1 MQARALLSQ
10 SDLPF
15 EERELFREPLGRD
28 EIAALARATGHAP
41 KDLLAWRSPRA
52 RTRAL
57 DPATVDD
64 EAALDLMAEEPYL
77 IRRPLVRR
85 GARLAI
91 GGKKDDVQALLRG

>member
-1 MQARALLSQ
+1 MLSQ
-10 SDLPF
+10 SGVPF
-15 EERELFREPLGRD
+15 QERELFREPLSRN
-28 EIAALARATGHAP
+28 ELAALARDTGHAP

-52 RTRAL
+52 RIRAL
-57 DPATVDD
+57 DPAAIDD

-91 GGKKDDVQALLRG
+91 GGKRDEVRALIEG